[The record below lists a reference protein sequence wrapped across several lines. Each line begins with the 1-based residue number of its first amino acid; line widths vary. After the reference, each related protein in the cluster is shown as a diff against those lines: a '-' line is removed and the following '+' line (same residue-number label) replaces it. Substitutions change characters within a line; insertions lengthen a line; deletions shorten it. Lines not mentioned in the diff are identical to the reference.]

1 MENYHFIDPLKFLS
15 EATSP
20 YQTVIKSAEILKEN
34 GFEELELD
42 QDWKLE
48 PGTDYFVKV
57 YGSTLVAFHFGKNLR
72 SRSYRFSLSQDQTEC
87 GNDHKKLWQTQCRSI
102 WRYDQKHLDRQA
114 AFSCRKDCSEVE

>member
-34 GFEELELD
+34 GFEDLELD

-48 PGTDYFVKV
+48 PGTDYFVKILPV
-57 YGSTLVAFHFGKNLR
+57 SGSNR
-72 SRSYRFSLSQDQTEC
+72 M
-87 GNDHKKLWQTQCRSI
+87 
-102 WRYDQKHLDRQA
+102 
-114 AFSCRKDCSEVE
+114 RKRPQETMANSM